1 MKALLLND
9 TTAWYHYG
17 CTATSS
23 ALKEAIKSHI
33 IITSLTTLSILETYK
48 VKSTPDNYADF
59 LRLDNYHKFTKD
71 NKFLVKLLEENDL
84 IIINGEGTIHDN
96 RKAAII
102 LLYIAYVAKINL
114 HKHVE
119 ILNHSVY
126 PKDNLSIDNK
136 LLILTENDHDTLSI
150 YALVYR
156 AIDFFAIREPI
167 STKIILEITRKNF
180 VNAEINLQVAAFDCM
195 PIYIKNHYIRLKINK
210 QYSKKLLVAGSAAWA
225 VNINNLAEEI
235 GENVEQLT
243 ISDSRGNYKNFTKIM
258 ENFIIYLKDMAEDGF
273 EITFLIGGNTD
284 IPHIAKDD
292 QIFKQYLENK
302 LSDLIKLE
310 KFKVYC
316 AQSLDDWLHCIEESS
331 LLISGRFHHSIAAA
345 CLGTSF
351 IAFNSNTPK
360 VEGLCMLLDVID
372 NFINYH
378 DPKLLTKLYDRT
390 KVLLN
395 NPLILEPKNTT
406 QKLADLAMKNFRNLK
421 KL

>member
-1 MKALLLND
+1 
-9 TTAWYHYG
+9 
-17 CTATSS
+17 
-23 ALKEAIKSHI
+23 
-33 IITSLTTLSILETYK
+33 
-48 VKSTPDNYADF
+48 
-59 LRLDNYHKFTKD
+59 
-71 NKFLVKLLEENDL
+71 
-84 IIINGEGTIHDN
+84 
-96 RKAAII
+96 
-102 LLYIAYVAKINL
+102 
-114 HKHVE
+114 
-119 ILNHSVY
+119 
-126 PKDNLSIDNK
+126 
-136 LLILTENDHDTLSI
+136 LLI
-150 YALVYR
+150 
-156 AIDFFAIREPI
+156 
-167 STKIILEITRKNF
+167 
-180 VNAEINLQVAAFDCM
+180 
-195 PIYIKNHYIRLKINK
+195 
-210 QYSKKLLVAGSAAWA
+210 AGSAAWA
-225 VNINNLAEEI
+225 VNINNLTFEI
-235 GENVEQLT
+235 NEDIEQLT
-243 ISDSRGNYKNFTKIM
+243 ISDSKGNYKK
-258 ENFIIYLKDMAEDGF
+258 FIDIIKDFIFYLKDMAGDGF
-273 EITFLIGGNTD
+273 EIIFLIGGNTD
-284 IPHIAKDD
+284 IAHTAKDD

-316 AQSLDDWLHCIEESS
+316 AQSLDDWLHCIEEAS